1 MPTGHVWNE
10 EADDDPVPDIGRWGH
25 GGSQWRLGSGVFLIP
40 SDEVFGANQMN
51 THAEGSGPSATSGA
65 EGHSQY
71 WDRGSTALKNQALV
85 VVGEYGDVTAPE

>member
-1 MPTGHVWNE
+1 MATGRRG
-10 EADDDPVPDIGRWGH
+10 VPH
-25 GGSQWRLGSGVFLIP
+25 S